1 MPKRLDEEL
10 RDRAKSGGVLK
21 VDRQGDALLTEAQ
34 NIIESTKM
42 SDDAHHEA
50 CCDKPFSA
58 EMPDDEILFD
68 LADLFKVFADTTR
81 IRILYLLM
89 DHGSCVADIAE
100 VLGTTQSAVSHQ
112 LRILKQARLVKFER
126 SGKNVNY
133 SLADDHVY
141 TMLAQGI
148 SHICE

>member
-1 MPKRLDEEL
+1 MPKKLDEEL
-10 RDRAKSGGVLK
+10 RDKAKTGGILK

-34 NIIESTKM
+34 NIIESTKI
-42 SDDAHHEA
+42 SEESHHESF
-50 CCDKPFSA
+50 CGEPFSS

-141 TMLAQGI
+141 TILAQGI
-148 SHICE
+148 NHVCE